1 MTSHNFLPA
10 IHSVYP
16 HVLSCT
22 CVFTVTAMHAEVCV
36 ACGGEDVIPVVLNRE
51 GRQEISR
58 GSEPSHALQQEA
70 SNLNCSVGHMRAYD
84 ITRGP
89 HYDADATMAA
99 PKFTRN
105 SFYMLFPVEG
115 IMNNRKINYGHLY
128 VHINQF

>member
-1 MTSHNFLPA
+1 MLKSVLRVVVKTLYQWFL
-10 IHSVYP
+10 
-16 HVLSCT
+16 T
-22 CVFTVTAMHAEVCV
+22 
-36 ACGGEDVIPVVLNRE
+36 GG